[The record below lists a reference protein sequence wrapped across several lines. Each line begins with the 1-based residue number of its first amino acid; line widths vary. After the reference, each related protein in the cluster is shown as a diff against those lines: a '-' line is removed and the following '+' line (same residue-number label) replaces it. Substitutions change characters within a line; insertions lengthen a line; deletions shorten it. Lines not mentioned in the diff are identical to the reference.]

1 MLGVTPKGIEK
12 KPASDKGY
20 NGEGNNEVL
29 DILGRNVMIKFQ
41 NLMAMAIKRR
51 KEIVMARVIAI
62 MAVIIK

>member
-41 NLMAMAIKRR
+41 NLMTMAIKRR
-51 KEIVMARVIAI
+51 KIVMARVIAI